1 MAIIIVDDGSRPVT
15 TISSYQAQTNL
26 ALMDKLSTLDDWVG
40 DSTTPQYVQVG
51 IDAPTW
57 DIRAQWVKD
66 AQVKLGWSDQ
76 ELQEFFNAAA
86 LIL

>member
-1 MAIIIVDDGSRPVT
+1 MAIIIIDDGSRPVT

-26 ALMDKLSTLDDWVG
+26 ALMDKLSTLDDWAKEPV
-40 DSTTPQYVQVG
+40 TPQYVQVG

-57 DIRAQWVKD
+57 DIRAKWVKD
-66 AQVKLGWSDQ
+66 AQVELGWSDQ